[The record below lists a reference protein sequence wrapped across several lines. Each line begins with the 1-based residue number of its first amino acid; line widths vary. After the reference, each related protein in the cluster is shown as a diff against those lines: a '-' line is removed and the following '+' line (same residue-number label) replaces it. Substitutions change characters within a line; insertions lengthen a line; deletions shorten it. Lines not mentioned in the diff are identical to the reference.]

1 MTNPARPR
9 DPRAGQKNRGP
20 APSPP
25 PRWAGLLFYIGLAV
39 TLALFLIPVGK
50 TSTSQLTYSQFL
62 DKVNADQ
69 VKTATID
76 ANGAV
81 SGTLKSGT
89 QYTSQIPV
97 ALQDTSLAQQLR
109 AHNVDIQGK
118 GSGSNILVTILV
130 NLLPFLILFGLFAY
144 MGRRAGRGVGG
155 GIPGLSGI
163 TGSRAKL
170 YDEERPRTTFADI
183 AGYEGAKREVSE
195 VVDFLKNPDRFRRIG
210 AVGPRGVLMMGPPG
224 TGKTLMARAVAG
236 QAGVPFFSVTG
247 SSFVELFVGL
257 GASRVRDLFETA
269 RKRAPSIVFIDEID
283 AIGQR
288 RGGSLVSNDERE
300 QTLNQLL
307 AEMDGFDPSTGVVV
321 IAATNR
327 PEILDP
333 ALLRP
338 GRFDR
343 QVEIPLPNLKERA
356 AILQIHAKG
365 KRMGEDVDLDAVA
378 RGTPGFSGA
387 DLANLA
393 NEAAIVAVRE
403 GRDAV
408 AMDDFWQARDRVL
421 LGRRDATNALL
432 QDEKRAVAVHEA
444 GHTLVAVYSEHADP
458 VARVTVLPAGQA
470 LGVTEQLPAEERHL
484 YPESYLLDSL
494 AVRMGGRA
502 AERLVLGEVSSGA
515 SNDLANATQLAI
527 RMVREFGMSDRLGP
541 VGFSS
546 GGPMYLGQQEV
557 RSRDYSEA
565 TQAIVD
571 EEVSRL
577 LKEADERAAK
587 ILKEHRG
594 VLDKVTDL
602 LIERETIDGA
612 DVYEIAGR
620 PRPEGTDTTIG
631 PARAAAS
638 KTAAPR
644 ATKSARAARKPRA

>member
-1 MTNPARPR
+1 TL
-9 DPRAGQKNRGP
+9 
-20 APSPP
+20 
-25 PRWAGLLFYIGLAV
+25 LLFLVPIG
-39 TLALFLIPVGK
+39 K
-50 TSTSQLTYSQFL
+50 STSSQLTYSQFL
-62 DKVNADQ
+62 DKVNANQ
-69 VKTATID
+69 IKTATID
-76 ANGAV
+76 ANGGV
-81 SGTLKSGT
+81 SGALTSGQ

-97 ALQDTSLAQQLR
+97 ALQDPNLAQLLR
-109 AHNVDIQGK
+109 DHNVDVTGK
-118 GSGSNILVTILV
+118 GSSSNALVTILLD
-130 NLLPFLILFGLFAY
+130 LLPFIVLFGLFAW
-144 MGRRAGRGVGG
+144 MGRRAGRGIGG

-170 YDEERPRTTFADI
+170 YDEERPTTRFDDI
-183 AGYEGAKREVSE
+183 AGYEGAKREVTE
-195 VVDFLKNPDRFRRIG
+195 VVDFLKDPARFKRIG

-257 GASRVRDLFETA
+257 GASRVRDLFENA
-269 RKRAPSIVFIDEID
+269 RKRAPSIIFIDEID

-343 QVEIPLPNLKERA
+343 QVEIPLPNLAERA
-356 AILQIHAKG
+356 AILRIHAKN
-365 KRMGEDVDLDAVA
+365 KRLGADVDLDAIA

-387 DLANLA
+387 DLANLT
-393 NEAAIVAVRE
+393 NESAIVAVRE
-403 GRDAV
+403 GRTEITQ
-408 AMDDFWQARDRVL
+408 DDFWQARDRVL
-421 LGRRDATNALL
+421 LGRREATNALL
-432 QDEKRAVAVHEA
+432 PAEKHAVAVHEA
-444 GHTLVAVYSEHADP
+444 GHTVVAVFSDHADP

-494 AVRMGGRA
+494 TVRMGGRA

-515 SNDLANATQLAI
+515 ANDLSTATQLAI
-527 RMVREFGMSDRLGP
+527 RMVREFGMSARLGP
-541 VGFSS
+541 VGFGG

-557 RSRDYSEA
+557 RSRDYSEE
-565 TQAIVD
+565 TQAAID
-571 EEVSRL
+571 DEVSRL
-577 LKEADERAAK
+577 LKEADEHAAA
-587 ILKEHRG
+587 ILKAHRE
-594 VLDKVTDL
+594 VLDKVTGL
-602 LIERETIDGA
+602 LVDRETIDGRE
-612 DVYEIAGR
+612 VYELAGR
-620 PRPEGTDTTIG
+620 PVPEGAESTIG
-631 PARAAAS
+631 PRRAAAS
-638 KTAAPR
+638 ASTGARVARASKTARAPKKRR
-644 ATKSARAARKPRA
+644 A

>member
-365 KRMGEDVDLDAVA
+365 KRMGENVDLDAVA

-393 NEAAIVAVRE
+393 NEAAIVAVRD

-408 AMDDFWQARDRVL
+408 SMDDFWQARDRVL

-444 GHTLVAVYSEHADP
+444 GHTMVAVYSEHADP

-541 VGFSS
+541 VGFSG